1 MCEVHVYLKK
11 GESEEKIMESVERVE
26 ATGNQVTLKN
36 IFGEE
41 KKVQGKISLFDSSL
55 QKILLKPAPS

>member
-11 GESEEKIMESVERVE
+11 GQSEEKLIESVERVE
-26 ATGNQVTLKN
+26 VQGNLVTLKN

-55 QKILLKPAPS
+55 QKILLEPTAS

>member
-11 GESEEKIMESVERVE
+11 GGSEEKLIESVERVE
-26 ATGNQVTLKN
+26 VQGNLVTLKN

-55 QKILLKPAPS
+55 QKILLEPTAS

>member
-11 GESEEKIMESVERVE
+11 DGTEQKLIESVERVE
-26 ATGNQVTLKN
+26 ASGNQVTLKN

-41 KKVQGKISLFDSSL
+41 KTVTGTITLFDSN
-55 QKILLKPAPS
+55 QNKILIEPSH